1 MIIIDRH
8 DYIKKIGNILSDQNK
23 FTNVNLKD
31 DTSWNFASN
40 QKKGI
45 EKVLKKLVE
54 SDSVT
59 EKKKKNRKSLKG

>member
-31 DTSWNFASN
+31 DTLWNFASN

-59 EKKKKNRKSLKG
+59 EKEKNRKSLKG

>member
-8 DYIKKIGNILSDQNK
+8 DYIKKIDNILSDQNK

-59 EKKKKNRKSLKG
+59 EKEKNRKSLKG